1 MQAEVRLYDRLWK
14 VENPRD
20 ELAAIRE
27 AKNCDALEAMKDII
41 NPDSLKVL
49 PNCYIEKFAG
59 NLAHSLIPAIPTD
72 RLFQYRQR
80 INPG

>member
-41 NPDSLKVL
+41 NPRFTESSSELLHREVCSNPASTL
-49 PNCYIEKFAG
+49 LFAV
-59 NLAHSLIPAIPTD
+59 PTN
-72 RLFQYRQR
+72 RLLQH
-80 INPG
+80 

>member
-49 PNCYIEKFAG
+49 PNCYIEVCSNPASTLLFAV
-59 NLAHSLIPAIPTD
+59 PTN
-72 RLFQYRQR
+72 RLLQH
-80 INPG
+80 